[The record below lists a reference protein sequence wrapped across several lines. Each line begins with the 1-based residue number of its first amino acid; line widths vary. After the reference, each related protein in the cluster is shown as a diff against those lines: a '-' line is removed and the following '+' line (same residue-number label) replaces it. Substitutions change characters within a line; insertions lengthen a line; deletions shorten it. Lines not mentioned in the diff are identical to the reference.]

1 MNEMTPVVPK
11 NITEDKLID
20 RMPSVRGRLRENV
33 DLSKVTW
40 FQVGGPVD
48 VLFKPEDEADLAEF
62 LKNLPRDI
70 PVYVIGVGSNL
81 LVRDAGMRG
90 VVIRLGRHFAKMNHD
105 GDKLIVGAGALDGHV
120 ARFAA
125 DAGLE
130 GAEFLSGIPGGIG
143 GALRMNAG
151 AYGADIS
158 DIFLSAVAYDRVG
171 NRHEL
176 NLKDMGFSYRHTD
189 IPNDWIF
196 TQAIFRL
203 APGDRKEILNRMA
216 DISRNR
222 EESQP
227 IRSRTGGSTFAN
239 PPGKKAWELI
249 DDVGGRGLTIG
260 DAMVSEMHCNFL
272 INKGTARAS
281 DLEAVGEELRRR
293 VFVKHDTLL
302 RWEIV
307 RLGDADEQI
316 EGTGS

>member
-1 MNEMTPVVPK
+1 MTPVVPK

-48 VLFKPEDEADLAEF
+48 VLFKPEDEADLEEF

-70 PVYVIGVGSNL
+70 SVYVIGVGSNL

-158 DIFLSAVAYDRVG
+158 DIFLSAVAYDREG

-260 DAMVSEMHCNFL
+260 DAMVSEKHCNFL